1 LPQITSLKLSVVIV
15 NYNVKYFLEQCLLS
29 VQKALVGVD
38 AEVWVVDNDSIDG
51 SVDMVKDKFPEVKCI
66 ANTNNTGFSVANN
79 QAIVKSSGEYVL
91 LLNPDTVVQEDT
103 FKICLQYLDKHQ
115 DVGGLGVKMID
126 GKGKFLPESKRG
138 LPTPEVALYKMIGLN
153 KLFPKSK
160 RFGKYHLGFVNE
172 NQTAEIDVLAGAYM
186 MMRKSVLDQTGLLDE
201 TFFMYGEDIDLS
213 YRITKAGYKNVYL
226 PTTSIIHYKGE
237 STKRMSVNYVFIFYR
252 AMVIFAKKHY
262 TGSFASLFVSLIN
275 VSIYVRAFLAV
286 LQRFVSKVW
295 LYVVD
300 IALVMSGLLAVKG
313 YWEEHIKGFEGY
325 FSPAYAQTHFPAYT
339 VIWLL
344 MVFWSGGYQKPYSLT
359 KVVRGVFAGTLVISA
374 LFAFLP
380 DHLQY
385 SRGIILAGT
394 ASTAFLL
401 LVIRFIA
408 HYVQYKN
415 LNFGQAPHY
424 KSIIVGHKA
433 ERLRVLQLIQKTES
447 PTEFIGFVTIDEEEG
462 DQVLGIV
469 NRLEDLC
476 KLYKVD
482 EVIFCSKD
490 VSSSKTM
497 YWMSKLA
504 ATSVSFKIVPDDSG
518 FIIGSNA
525 KDISGELYTEEIR
538 FALADKNTLQKK
550 RLIDVVLSIG
560 MIPIGLI
567 FGWFGSGIVTYYK
580 RVFDTF
586 VGKKTWVSYDKSVD
600 VSDMPVLKDGIFTVS
615 HDEVSQDVNDSVKRR
630 LNFFY
635 AKNYRIVDDLEI
647 IARKFFS

>member
-1 LPQITSLKLSVVIV
+1 
-15 NYNVKYFLEQCLLS
+15 LLS
-29 VQKALVGVD
+29 VQKALAGID

-51 SVDMVKDKFPEVKCI
+51 SVEMVKEKFPEVKCI
-66 ANTNNTGFSVANN
+66 ANKENTGFSVANN
-79 QAIVKSSGEYVL
+79 QAIVQSSGEYVL

-103 FKICLQYLDKHQ
+103 FKTCLHYLDNHQ

-160 RFGKYHLGFVNE
+160 RFGKYHLGFIDENE
-172 NQTAEIDVLAGAYM
+172 TAEIDVLAGAYM
-186 MMRKSVLDQTGLLDE
+186 MMRKSVLDKTGLLDE

-213 YRITKAGYKNVYL
+213 YRITKAGFKNVYL

-262 TGSFASLFVSLIN
+262 TGSFANLFVSLIN
-275 VSIYVRAFLAV
+275 VSIYFRAFLAV

-295 LYVVD
+295 LYVID
-300 IALVMSGLLAVKG
+300 IVLIMSGLLAVKG

-339 VIWLL
+339 LIWLL
-344 MVFWSGGYQKPYSLT
+344 MVFWSGGYQKPYSLV
-359 KVVRGVFAGTLVISA
+359 KVVRGVFAGTVVISA

-380 DHLQY
+380 DNLQY

-401 LVIRFIA
+401 LAIRFIA

-433 ERLRVLQLIQKTES
+433 ERLRVLSLIQKTKS
-447 PTEFIGFVTIDEEEG
+447 PTEFIGFVTIEEEEG
-462 DQVLGIV
+462 DQVLGVV

-482 EVIFCSKD
+482 EVIFCSRD

-504 ATSVSFKIVPDDSG
+504 TTSVSFKIVPDDSG

-550 RLIDVVLSIG
+550 RLIDVVVSALLL
-560 MIPIGLI
+560 PFGLI
-567 FGWFGSGIVTYYK
+567 LGWFGPGVVTYYR
-580 RVFDTF
+580 RVFETF
-586 VGKKTWVSYDKSVD
+586 IGKKTWVSYDKSVD
-600 VSDMPVLKDGIFTVS
+600 ISDMPELKDGVFNVS
-615 HDEVSQDVNDSVKRR
+615 HNIVSSDVNESVKRR

-647 IARKFFS
+647 IARKVLA